1 MTETTSP
8 QPVSSPTSNLTCQ
21 QVTDAIIDYV
31 NADMDPVLT
40 RTFEAHL
47 HGCPDC
53 TAFLNTYRG
62 TTRALRTLRYEDVP
76 DEMRQRVYRFLRGKI
91 QASPPPHA

>member
-1 MTETTSP
+1 MTDTTPP
-8 QPVSSPTSNLTCQ
+8 QPVPPLTSNLTCQ

-31 NADMDPVLT
+31 NADMDPVSA

-47 HGCPDC
+47 RDCPDC

-62 TTRALRTLRYEDVP
+62 TTRALRMLRYEDVP
-76 DEMRQRVYRFLRGKI
+76 DEMRQRVYRFLREKI